1 MIDNVYDALDRM
13 TEMHRPTGVTT
24 YNTWNKQ
31 DQITRMRTVCDECK
45 WVISDYTYTYD
56 AKGFVTSEKAIESIY
71 LYPTVSN
78 TYTQYKDMVPQ
89 TAAHKSLHH
98 STGTK
103 PDYRMATT
111 FRTFCYD
118 NDGRLISSTENEEN
132 EGRTIYTYS
141 YDDNGNRTGYQKCV
155 NGYITERIAFW
166 YDVDNEL
173 RRATHTYGTR
183 EYNVNYTYDNDG
195 NLITEKGSTGSYNVN
210 KTYQYTVENRL
221 QAVYEGNDLLLALAY
236 DGDGNKVFQMS
247 YDPFTNATG
256 KTGINSPNPKERS
269 QTELDLRSMI
279 KTSGKINSY
288 SLVEYITDVNT
299 GYLNGIE
306 YPEVLMELNMNGE
319 TDTVYV
325 YGNERIQKDKYTGLK
340 NYYIYNGRG
349 SVTGN
354 LSSQGRLTASYR
366 YTPYGELSYGQNHS
380 YANAY
385 TFNGENYH
393 PMTNTQYLRTRVY
406 QTKTGRFLT
415 QDTYLGDITNPITTN
430 RYIYCIDNPLNYT
443 DPSGL
448 WVTKEEEA
456 VLKSDPV
463 ALRLLSDLRD
473 LGDANASVHYARK
486 NSTDKCFVNRITQN
500 VIRLRKSA
508 ICERD
513 ESSIEIIRSSSLNA
527 LDYYLAGKVREQYA
541 YSSLMNLALLGAPY
555 NGRNIRKLR
564 RYTSNMN
571 YNYQQYDNLILGWTA
586 YVNLKNT
593 SFQLN
598 PELVKAIMYEE
609 SHMGIDTQ
617 NTKSPNANI
626 ERDVMQ
632 VLDPRNTTIYEYLP
646 DVNYDSWYIKYIEH
660 DTNNNKVVD
669 YSGEGYKYKLVYMSV
684 KDYEKYAKIDG
695 EKNVPN
701 HNSSGNQK
709 NKFNILNPI
718 FKVDDEG
725 RHLYDYSYTTPFMS
739 TGIGVSVLQEK
750 YILLG
755 RSASEEEIA
764 SAYNIG
770 VGDRYHRRI
779 RFLLDNDLS
788 QDGSWEKEHDSIR

>member
-56 AKGFVTSEKAIESIY
+56 TRGFVTSEKAIESIY
-71 LYPTVSN
+71 QYPTVSN

-118 NDGRLISSTENEEN
+118 NDGRLIFSTENEEN

-247 YDPFTNATG
+247 YDPYTNATG

-299 GYLNGIE
+299 GYIKGIQ

-349 SVTGN
+349 SVTSN

-430 RYIYCIDNPLNYT
+430 RYIYCIDNPLNYK
-443 DPSGL
+443 DPSGYDSY
-448 WVTKEEEA
+448 VIYDEKEFSNQAKAEKKRLIKEHGYSNDEVIMLPLKTDATDDQFKQAWDKLSDSERVEEVSLLFHSQPHKLLMPENTTAITTTEKNNDPNAEKHGKTSIGRKVYTVSDLA
-456 VLKSDPV
+456 VYDIGIIN
-463 ALRLLSDLRD
+463 LLSC
-473 LGDANASVHYARK
+473 
-486 NSTDKCFVNRITQN
+486 NSGHLDHDNNLAIAFLENQN
-500 VIRLRKSA
+500 VEMVVAWDGNLSYTKKDEDYIPRLAHYVQFSYYKYLLTHRFRSPIGEVIYYKNKNDIRVKYTQ
-508 ICERD
+508 IFEVRD
-513 ESSIEIIRSSSLNA
+513 
-527 LDYYLAGKVREQYA
+527 DY
-541 YSSLMNLALLGAPY
+541 
-555 NGRNIRKLR
+555 
-564 RYTSNMN
+564 
-571 YNYQQYDNLILGWTA
+571 
-586 YVNLKNT
+586 
-593 SFQLN
+593 
-598 PELVKAIMYEE
+598 
-609 SHMGIDTQ
+609 GIDRM
-617 NTKSPNANI
+617 AFI
-626 ERDVMQ
+626 IDRVFERSEVH
-632 VLDPRNTTIYEYLP
+632 RCAYE
-646 DVNYDSWYIKYIEH
+646 
-660 DTNNNKVVD
+660 
-669 YSGEGYKYKLVYMSV
+669 
-684 KDYEKYAKIDG
+684 
-695 EKNVPN
+695 
-701 HNSSGNQK
+701 
-709 NKFNILNPI
+709 
-718 FKVDDEG
+718 
-725 RHLYDYSYTTPFMS
+725 
-739 TGIGVSVLQEK
+739 
-750 YILLG
+750 
-755 RSASEEEIA
+755 
-764 SAYNIG
+764 
-770 VGDRYHRRI
+770 
-779 RFLLDNDLS
+779 
-788 QDGSWEKEHDSIR
+788 